1 MSAAV
6 IEAAFSVVDAVGAGD
21 SVRSVFAFFFRAAL
35 DSAEAGGFWISEDAI
50 LYLFCNREWCCLEAL
65 VCFVFVWFERLTK
78 FPRSARN
85 EDRD

>member
-1 MSAAV
+1 
-6 IEAAFSVVDAVGAGD
+6 
-21 SVRSVFAFFFRAAL
+21 L
-35 DSAEAGGFWISEDAI
+35 DSAEAGGFWMSEDAI